1 MATVLMNKKEFEEK
15 NPLGTMKGFHRVQ
28 IIPKLNNMTI
38 LTFISSWKFSNKIP
52 LT

>member
-15 NPLGTMKGFHRVQ
+15 IPLGTMKGFHIVQ
-28 IIPKLNNMTI
+28 IISKLNNMTI